1 MCCGSVVAVCCGSV
15 VPVCR
20 VLQAALCRCSQPL
33 AGFSAR
39 CVEDEQMLQA
49 IRRANPTSKF
59 MFVIDTR
66 PKVSDADM
74 PRQCREGEEE
84 KAHWLMC
91 IALWELHCIVGT
103 ALHCWK
109 YTALWELQRSQ

>member
-1 MCCGSVVAVCCGSV
+1 MCCRSVVAVCCGSV
-15 VPVCR
+15 VSVCR

-74 PRQCREGEEE
+74 PGN
-84 KAHWLMC
+84 
-91 IALWELHCIVGT
+91 VG
-103 ALHCWK
+103 K
-109 YTALWELQRSQ
+109 GKSKKRIG